1 MYDKKNQDID
11 MLLTAIRYQKEVN
24 DLIVNTLN
32 ISTSANLIALLQS
45 ILIPQFETL
54 NNLKT
59 EALKRQYIIPE
70 KAEQNKIKYLS
81 NKFME
86 SSTKS

>member
-1 MYDKKNQDID
+1 MIEKNQDID

-24 DLIVNTLN
+24 DLIVSTLN
-32 ISTSANLIALLQS
+32 ISTSANVIALLQS
-45 ILIPQFETL
+45 MLIPQFETL

-70 KAEQNKIKYLS
+70 KADLNKIKCLS

-86 SSTKS
+86 SSTNL